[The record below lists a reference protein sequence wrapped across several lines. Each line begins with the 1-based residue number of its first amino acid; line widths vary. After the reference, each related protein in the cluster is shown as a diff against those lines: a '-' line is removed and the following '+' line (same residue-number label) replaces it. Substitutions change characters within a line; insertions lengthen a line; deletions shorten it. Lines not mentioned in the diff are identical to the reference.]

1 MKAILVDD
9 EQMALDFLEHLLKE
23 LDGIEIVDKLTNP
36 FFVKTSISKN
46 NPEVVF
52 LDINMP
58 QVNGLELAEQIL
70 ELDSS
75 IHIVFVT
82 AYDEFAIKAFEINA
96 LDYLLKPIQKDRLK
110 KTIQRLEGDVLFH
123 NEKSMLQQDRLRL
136 NVCGSFSIT
145 KANGEVDLISWRTS
159 KVRELFHYLLHN
171 RGKLVRKSLLI
182 ELLWGE
188 LDPEKAYAQ
197 LYTAIYHVRK
207 TLKQHPNNFQLENT
221 TEGYILS
228 TQAIDIDIELWQKK
242 LAGYASVEKNNIH
255 HYVEAMEYY
264 TAPYF
269 DDYDYWWAENEKIR
283 FERVWYRTAMQI
295 AKVFTSISSYDRAI
309 EWYKR
314 IYERYPE
321 QEEVHFAIMKLYSFR
336 NETEKVKRQYAY
348 LKTLLQTELG
358 TSPNTEI
365 TSWYRQWK
373 KYHM

>member
-23 LDGIEIVDKLTNP
+23 FDGIEIVDKLTNP

-96 LDYLLKPIQKDRLK
+96 LDYLLKPIQKDRLR
-110 KTIQRLEGDVLFH
+110 KTIQRLEGDILFH

-145 KANGEVDLISWRTS
+145 KANREVDLISWRTS

-207 TLKQHPNNFQLENT
+207 TLKQYPDNFQLENM

-228 TQAIDIDIELWQKK
+228 TQAIDIDIELWQKNWQVMH
-242 LAGYASVEKNNIH
+242 LL
-255 HYVEAMEYY
+255 
-264 TAPYF
+264 
-269 DDYDYWWAENEKIR
+269 
-283 FERVWYRTAMQI
+283 
-295 AKVFTSISSYDRAI
+295 
-309 EWYKR
+309 KR
-314 IYERYPE
+314 IILTIMLKQWNITQRLILMTMIIGGQKMKRLDSKEYGIE
-321 QEEVHFAIMKLYSFR
+321 QR
-336 NETEKVKRQYAY
+336 CR
-348 LKTLLQTELG
+348 
-358 TSPNTEI
+358 
-365 TSWYRQWK
+365 
-373 KYHM
+373 